1 MGYNCRFLQ
10 GAESDPKEMYRLK
23 VAIENGQRASAVIK
37 NYRRDGTS
45 FWNRIKIAP
54 MVDQYGKVTRA
65 LLNLNRF
72 FSRTTDLPPRPAP
85 PCPYLR
91 SC

>member
-1 MGYNCRFLQ
+1 VGYNCRFLQ
-10 GAESDPKEMYRLK
+10 GAESDPKEIYRLK

-54 MVDQYGKVTRA
+54 MVDQYGKV
-65 LLNLNRF
+65 NPSPSKFEPF
-72 FSRTTDLPPRPAP
+72 FSPAPLTSRPAP

-91 SC
+91 WC